1 MNHKCYVFS
10 VTFRICAST
19 MLQGHNILEAINEAR
34 RRQRGKKTAI
44 SMSRQ
49 RLMRILK
56 GQSKAT
62 IKEMEDVCNAL
73 GLQLLAVDSAEMS
86 KIERILAILAEK

>member
-1 MNHKCYVFS
+1 
-10 VTFRICAST
+10 
-19 MLQGHNILEAINEAR
+19 MLQGHNIITAINEAR
-34 RRQRGKKTAI
+34 KRQRGKKTTI

-62 IKEMEDVCNAL
+62 IKEMEDVCKAF
-73 GLQLLAVDSAEMS
+73 GLQLVAVDSAEHV
-86 KIERILAILAEK
+86 KIRQILAILGEK

>member
-1 MNHKCYVFS
+1 
-10 VTFRICAST
+10 

-49 RLMRILK
+49 RLMRILNGK
-56 GQSKAT
+56 SKAT
-62 IKEMEDVCNAL
+62 ITELEGICNSF

-86 KIERILAILAEK
+86 KIQRILAILGEK

>member
-1 MNHKCYVFS
+1 
-10 VTFRICAST
+10 
-19 MLQGHNILEAINEAR
+19 MLQGHNIITAINEAR
-34 RRQRGKKTAI
+34 KRQRGKKTTI

-62 IKEMEDVCNAL
+62 IKEMEDVCKAF
-73 GLQLLAVDSAEMS
+73 GLQLVAVDGAEYS
-86 KIERILAILAEK
+86 KIRQILAILAEK